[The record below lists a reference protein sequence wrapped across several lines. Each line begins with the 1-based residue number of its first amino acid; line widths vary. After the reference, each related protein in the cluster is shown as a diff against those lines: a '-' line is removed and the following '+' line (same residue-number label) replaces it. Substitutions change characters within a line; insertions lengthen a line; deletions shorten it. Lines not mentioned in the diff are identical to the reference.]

1 MQDQSELKDN
11 LGSLNAA
18 PLVSKI
24 VAFCCRRARSVLLL
38 AASLAG
44 FALIYVVDH
53 IAIDTDSTK
62 LISPD
67 LPWRQRETRFDANF
81 PQGVD
86 QIVVVV
92 DAVTPEL
99 AERAAAL
106 LTEHLSARS
115 EQFRAVRRPDGGVFF
130 NRNGL
135 LFLSVGDVSKAIDEL
150 IGAQPL
156 LGSLSQD
163 PSLRGFMGLLS
174 TGLLGV
180 EEGETTLED
189 LAKPMAALSKT
200 LRGVLTGRAAPLS
213 WRSLITGKPED
224 PRELRRLIIVQPIM
238 DFSAL
243 SPGAAASDAI
253 RAEAAALGLL
263 PSNGV
268 RVRLT
273 GPVPLADEEFSTVTD
288 GAVLNAILT
297 GAAVVLLLWL
307 ALRSPQI
314 ILSILLTLVVGLL
327 CTAAFGLAVT
337 GPLNLI
343 SVAFAVLFVGLGVD
357 FGIQFCVRYRTE
369 RHARGQLQDSLTATG
384 SSIGKPLALAATST
398 AAGFY
403 AFLPTDYRGVSELG
417 LIAGTGMFIAFLLSI
432 TLLPAL
438 IKLVAPQGE
447 TSDIGF
453 RFLAPI
459 DRIVVGRRQIILGVS
474 ALMAA
479 GSAVLLPF
487 LTFDFNPI
495 NLKSPKVESV
505 ATLLDLMKD
514 PNTTPN
520 TIDVLAPSLAK
531 AEALSAKLS
540 ALPEVSQTITLQ
552 SFVPSEQQA
561 KLTLIEDAADLLGG
575 TFNPTEVKQE
585 PTDAENRQA
594 LAATARA
601 LRTAAAGA
609 TRTEGS
615 EAASQL
621 ADLLDRLATGE
632 ETYRIAATDALVPGL
647 KTLLNQVRTS
657 LTAESISVDKLPIEL
672 VRDWIGRDARARIQ
686 VFPKGDANDNA
697 ILRHF
702 TQAVLAV
709 APDAT
714 GAPISVQESS
724 RTIVRAFQQAGFWAL
739 LSITVLLIVV
749 VRRIRDV
756 LLTLIPLFFA
766 GVLTLATCVVAG
778 QPINF
783 ANIIALPLLFGIGV
797 AFNIYF
803 VMAWRSGARDILQSG
818 LTRAVFFSAL
828 TTATAFGS
836 LWFSNHPGTA
846 SMGKVLTVS
855 LAWTLLT
862 TLFFLPALLAQ
873 FGDRQRSGTA
883 GPYQLTPAPRT
894 DLPEQP
900 TAT

>member
-1 MQDQSELKDN
+1 MQNQPEGEGSPQSQV
-11 LGSLNAA
+11 AA
-18 PLVSKI
+18 PLVSRI
-24 VAFCCRRARSVLLL
+24 VALCCRRAGSVLIL
-38 AASLAG
+38 AVALAG
-44 FALIYVVDH
+44 FAFIYVADH

-67 LPWRQRETRFDANF
+67 LPWRQLEARFDADF
-81 PQGVD
+81 PQSLD

-106 LTEHLSARS
+106 LTKRLSARS
-115 EQFRAVRRPDGGVFF
+115 ELFRTVRRPDGGAFF

-135 LFLSVGDVSKAIDEL
+135 LFLSVGDVSKATDEL
-150 IGAQPL
+150 IAAQPL

-163 PSLRGFMGLLS
+163 PSLRGFMSLLS

-180 EEGETTLED
+180 EEGEATLED

-200 LRGVLTGRAAPLS
+200 LQGALTGSAVPLS
-213 WRSLITGKPED
+213 WRSLITGKTED
-224 PRELRRLIIVQPIM
+224 PRELRRLIIVQPVL

-243 SPGAAASDAI
+243 APGAAASDAI
-253 RAEAAALGLL
+253 RAEAAALGFL
-263 PSNGV
+263 PSNGI

-273 GPVPLADEEFSTVTD
+273 GPVPLGDEEFSTVTD
-288 GAVLNAILT
+288 GAALNAILT

-307 ALRSPQI
+307 ALRSPRI
-314 ILSILLTLVVGLL
+314 IVSVLLTLVVGLL

-357 FGIQFCVRYRTE
+357 FGIQFGVRYRTE
-369 RHARGQLQDSLTATG
+369 RHSRGQLQDALIATG
-384 SSIGKPLALAATST
+384 GSIGRPLALAAAST

-438 IKLVAPQGE
+438 IKLLAPQGE
-447 TSDIGF
+447 ISEIGY
-453 RFLAPI
+453 RFLAPV
-459 DRIVVGRRQIILGVS
+459 DRIVVGRRKIILGAS

-479 GSAVLLPF
+479 GSVALLPG

-505 ATLLDLMKD
+505 ATLFDLMKD

-520 TIDVLAPSLAK
+520 TIDVLAPSLAE
-531 AEALSAKLS
+531 AEVLSAKLS

-552 SFVPSEQQA
+552 SFVPGEQQE
-561 KLTLIEDAADLLGG
+561 KLTLIEDAADLLGA
-575 TFNPTEVKQE
+575 TFNTTEVKAE
-585 PTDAENRQA
+585 PTDAQNRQA
-594 LAATARA
+594 LAATARS
-601 LRTAAAGA
+601 LRAAAGDK
-609 TRTEGS
+609 RTGGS

-621 ADLLDRLATGE
+621 ADLLDRLAISEKTF
-632 ETYRIAATDALVPGL
+632 RDRATNALVPGL
-647 KTLLNQVRTS
+647 KTLLSQVRTS
-657 LTAESISVDKLPIEL
+657 LTAEPISVDKLPIDL
-672 VRDWIGRDARARIQ
+672 VSDWIGTDGRARIQ

-697 ILRHF
+697 TLRHF

-714 GAPISVQESS
+714 GAPISIQESS
-724 RTIVRAFQQAGFWAL
+724 STIVRAFQQAGVWAF
-739 LSITVLLIVV
+739 LSITALLILV

-766 GVLTLATCVVAG
+766 GLLTLGTCVVIG

-803 VMAWRSGARDILQSG
+803 VMAWRSGARDILQSS

-836 LWFSNHPGTA
+836 LWLSNHPGTA
-846 SMGKVLTVS
+846 SMGKLLMIS
-855 LAWTLLT
+855 LGWTLIT
-862 TLFFLPALLAQ
+862 TLLFLPALLAQ
-873 FGDRQRSGTA
+873 FETRQRSRASTLVNA
-883 GPYQLTPAPRT
+883 ELRF
-894 DLPEQP
+894 
-900 TAT
+900 